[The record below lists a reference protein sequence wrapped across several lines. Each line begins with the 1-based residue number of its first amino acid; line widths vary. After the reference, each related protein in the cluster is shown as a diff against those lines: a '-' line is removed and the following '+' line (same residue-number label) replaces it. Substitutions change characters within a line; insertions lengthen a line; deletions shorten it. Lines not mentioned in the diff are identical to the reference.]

1 MDNLRLALIDD
12 EPDALIAL
20 QKHIVRAQC
29 YDLTIS
35 TTDPEEGL
43 KRLENGEA
51 DVLITDILMD
61 KIDGILLASLVEKL
75 NIPVI
80 LCSVDTGF
88 GYEGYKVNAVHYLRK
103 PVEYPDFL
111 IAMSKIPGRTHISN
125 PTPQNNPLEGMLS
138 IFEHSTSSWTM
149 VCISD
154 ILYIKQD
161 KNYAEIFTHG
171 NKYLVLTSLKAL
183 LDRLPQNQF
192 LQIFRSIL
200 VNIQMIK
207 SVKSDLVIL
216 KSGEK
221 LTLGRVYENK
231 LQEMFKKVSL

>member
-1 MDNLRLALIDD
+1 MEPLRIALIDD

-20 QKHIVRAQC
+20 RKLIERAKC

-35 TTDPEEGL
+35 TTNPEEGL
-43 KRLENGEA
+43 KGLENGEA

-61 KIDGILLASLVEKL
+61 KMDGIFLASLVEKL

-88 GYEGYKVNAVHYLRK
+88 GYEGYIVNAVHYLKK

-111 IAMSKIPGRTHISN
+111 KAMSKIPGRKHISN
-125 PTPQNNPLEGMLS
+125 SIPQNNPLEGMLS
-138 IFEHSTSSWTM
+138 IFEHSSSSWTM

-161 KNYAEIFTHG
+161 KNYAEIHTYG
-171 NKYLVLTSLKAL
+171 NKYLVLSSLKAL

-207 SVKSDLVIL
+207 AVKSDLVIL

-221 LTLGRVYENK
+221 LTLGRVYEK
-231 LQEMFKKVSL
+231 ELQEMFKKVAL